1 MGWKFCVTTFGVVW
15 IEIDQEKA
23 LEEMMEVT
31 TFGVVWIEIY
41 NFTG

>member
-1 MGWKFCVTTFGVVW
+1 MVW

>member
-1 MGWKFCVTTFGVVW
+1 MVW

-31 TFGVVWIEIY
+31 TFGVVWIEISWLVS
-41 NFTG
+41 